1 MAKRNR
7 TVDDAVISKRL
18 DSGRGQGK
26 GSSYKPWLQ
35 IQDVPSIGLAT
46 RIKGWKTS
54 RVHHFLSNLELNY
67 FYILEWSNIVTDIRE
82 QYPLLPR
89 EETLAIASNCGIRH
103 PQEMRAKTPIVI
115 TCDFLITIAANIEE
129 IEVAR
134 TVKFAKDLQSKRTRE
149 KLEIERL
156 YWSQREIDW
165 GIVTEQ
171 EIPLVLA
178 KNVEWLHPFKNLEEL
193 EISLDLIKRIA
204 EFLLIRLARSQTPLV
219 KNTNFCDDQLGLLPG
234 TSLSVVRY
242 LIANRLWLVDMNQ
255 PIQPS
260 EPLILE
266 KTYTVEE
273 RII

>member
-46 RIKGWKTS
+46 RIKGWKTN

-67 FYILEWSNIVTDIRE
+67 FYVLEWSSIVTDIRE

-103 PQEMRAKTPIVI
+103 PQEAQTKTPIVM

-134 TVKFAKDLQSKRTRE
+134 TVKFAKDL
-149 KLEIERL
+149 
-156 YWSQREIDW
+156 
-165 GIVTEQ
+165 
-171 EIPLVLA
+171 
-178 KNVEWLHPFKNLEEL
+178 
-193 EISLDLIKRIA
+193 
-204 EFLLIRLARSQTPLV
+204 
-219 KNTNFCDDQLGLLPG
+219 
-234 TSLSVVRY
+234 
-242 LIANRLWLVDMNQ
+242 
-255 PIQPS
+255 
-260 EPLILE
+260 
-266 KTYTVEE
+266 
-273 RII
+273 

>member
-7 TVDDAVISKRL
+7 TVDDTVISKRI

-26 GSSYKPWLQ
+26 GSSYKPWLL

-67 FYILEWSNIVTDIRE
+67 FYVLEWSSIVTDIRE

-103 PQEMRAKTPIVI
+103 PQEPKTQIPIVM
-115 TCDFLITIAANIEE
+115 TCDFFITIAGNIQEK
-129 IEVAR
+129 EVVR
-134 TVKFAKDLQSKRTRE
+134 TVKSGKDLQSKRTRE

-156 YWSQREIDW
+156 YWSQRGIDW
-165 GIVTEQ
+165 GIVTDQ
-171 EIPLVLA
+171 EIPLILA
-178 KNVEWLHPFKNLEEL
+178 KNVEWLHPFKNLGDLEL
-193 EISLDLIKRIA
+193 SQNLIDRIA
-204 EFLLIRLARSQTPLV
+204 KFLVKGLANSQTPLV
-219 KNTNFCDDQLGLLPG
+219 KITNFCDDQLGLLPG

-255 PIQPS
+255 PIQPDK
-260 EPLILE
+260 PLIL
-266 KTYTVEE
+266 KSPVS
-273 RII
+273 

>member
-46 RIKGWKTS
+46 RIKGWKTN

-67 FYILEWSNIVTDIRE
+67 FYILEWSSIVTDIRE

-89 EETLAIASNCGIRH
+89 EETLALASNCGIRH
-103 PQEMRAKTPIVI
+103 PQETRAKTPIVM
-115 TCDFLITIAANIEE
+115 TCDFLITIAGNIED
-129 IEVAR
+129 IVVAR
-134 TVKFAKDLQSKRTRE
+134 TVKFSKDLQSKRTRE

-156 YWSQREIDW
+156 YWGERKIDW

-178 KNVEWLHPFKNLEEL
+178 KNVEWLHPFKNLEDLEL
-193 EISLDLIKRIA
+193 SQDLIKRIA
-204 EFLLIRLARSQTPLV
+204 EFLLIRLAKSQTPLV

-266 KTYTVEE
+266 KTCTVEE